1 MFFKQFKILRR
12 FREGLKCEII
22 CVMGSSCIKE
32 VSKVSRSE
40 SSFGQVERTIKGYYK
55 DQLGGLSKH

>member
-1 MFFKQFKILRR
+1 MFFKQFKTLRR

-32 VSKVSRSE
+32 VSKVSCSE
-40 SSFGQVERTIKGYYK
+40 SSFGQVEGTIKTYYK
-55 DQLGGLSKH
+55 DQ